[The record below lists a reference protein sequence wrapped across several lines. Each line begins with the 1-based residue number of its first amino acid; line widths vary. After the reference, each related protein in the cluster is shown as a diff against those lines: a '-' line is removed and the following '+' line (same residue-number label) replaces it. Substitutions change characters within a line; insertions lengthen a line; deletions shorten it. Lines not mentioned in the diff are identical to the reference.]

1 MSFILTGVLQND
13 EGVRFD
19 GFIIHVLHCP
29 EKDVLVMSSILRSGR
44 AVHSCAALIAKAD
57 WLENRFA
64 QWDECISLYAAKNS
78 LGLEISV
85 AFFDDVQ

>member
-1 MSFILTGVLQND
+1 
-13 EGVRFD
+13 
-19 GFIIHVLHCP
+19 
-29 EKDVLVMSSILRSGR
+29 MSSILRTGR